1 MSVIR
6 RGKEKG
12 GGTIRMGREK
22 RNEGIEEKKGRKENT
37 NCIKKTGKKG
47 KVNENGGGEGLK
59 CRRMNRNKK
68 KERGEGSTGS
78 KQKKQR
84 K

>member
-37 NCIKKTGKKG
+37 NCIKKKQEKREKLMKMGAGRDK
-47 KVNENGGGEGLK
+47 NAGE
-59 CRRMNRNKK
+59 
-68 KERGEGSTGS
+68 
-78 KQKKQR
+78 
-84 K
+84 